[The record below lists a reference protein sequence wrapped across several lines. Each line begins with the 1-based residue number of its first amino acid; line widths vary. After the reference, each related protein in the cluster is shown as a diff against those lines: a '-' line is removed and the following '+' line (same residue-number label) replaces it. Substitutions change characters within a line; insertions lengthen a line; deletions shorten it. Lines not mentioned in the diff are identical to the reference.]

1 MIQWYNLNKCGLQ
14 HQYLPGLCTNTKMS
28 QLKTKV
34 DELIEPFVKNFTIK
48 NYPKVNK
55 FSVGANRSKGG
66 MSQYDL
72 TGVYHC
78 NYLQD
83 VVDKKVQDEWPFSII
98 LVLDE
103 FRFQYKNVIMDEEV
117 ERVCVPIGHAAIF
130 SSALSHCRGDNRT
143 EDYAYHLF
151 AYVFLVRWITCRG

>member
-1 MIQWYNLNKCGLQ
+1 
-14 HQYLPGLCTNTKMS
+14 
-28 QLKTKV
+28 
-34 DELIEPFVKNFTIK
+34 LIESFVKNFIIK

-55 FSVGANRSKGG
+55 FSVGAIRSKRGR
-66 MSQYDL
+66 SQYDL
-72 TGVYHC
+72 TGGNHC
-78 NYLQD
+78 NYLQN
-83 VVDKKVQDEWPFSII
+83 VVDKRIQDEQPFSII
-98 LVLDE
+98 SMLDE
-103 FRFQYKNVIMDEEV
+103 FKFQYKNAIMDEEV